1 MTRSNLPIP
10 RTWSWACEAAPRP
23 LGQCHGA
30 PETPGFY
37 ELGLPGPSGFVA
49 MYGGMARRS
58 LKARLS
64 RHFTDSHHDEIRR
77 NRDRLWCRF
86 KSLPGEAASRFV
98 ESHMIVAY
106 EYPWNLRNEWAGM
119 WAFHPAG

>member
-1 MTRSNLPIP
+1 MESSTLEI
-10 RTWSWACEAAPRP
+10 WSWNLERAPQP
-23 LGQCHGA
+23 LEEWSRA
-30 PETPGFY
+30 PDRPGFY
-37 ELGLPGPSGFVA
+37 EIGFVRDGAFVA

-58 LKARLS
+58 LRARLS
-64 RHFTDSHHDEIRR
+64 RHFTDSHHDEVRR

-106 EYPWNLRNEWAGM
+106 EYPWNRRNEWSGM
-119 WAFHPAG
+119 WAFQSGG